1 MVFAHQKKEG
11 DFMASTLFGMMNT
24 STTGLMTSQVAIS
37 VTSNNIANVNTVGYT
52 RQRALIT
59 SNGPIYYRGTG
70 YLGTGVNIKDI
81 QRIRDAHLDAQIRNE
96 TTTLS
101 EHQTK
106 LDVMKKL
113 EVVFNEPSDTG
124 LNATMSKFWSAWEEL
139 SKNPENSTMH
149 TLVKEN
155 SKGVADQLNHLSA
168 MLKECLSGVESQ
180 QEYQAG
186 IAADLITQLNNV
198 NETIRESYEQDPS
211 RTPNELLDQ
220 RDLLTR
226 QLSEL
231 MPITVK
237 ENADG
242 TVNVTTTLETS
253 NGSTTD
259 VLALTKQDIL
269 DYAHEFRSGS
279 IRGFED
285 MKSEIKNNYMKRLDD
300 YTVAL
305 VEGINQAQ
313 GFEFFKY
320 GATSPS
326 GTIEVNPDLLN
337 NTIKIATG
345 PAGDGDNTTILA
357 TLNVRD
363 NRVTINGQETTLDN
377 YYKTIIADVG
387 MATQH
392 AESMVKSQGT
402 LLGYLD
408 DQYESISG
416 VSLDEEVVNLVQF
429 QKAYDANAKVVSTIT
444 DMLDTIINKLGV

>member
-1 MVFAHQKKEG
+1 
-11 DFMASTLFGMMNT
+11 MASNLFGMMNT

-37 VTSNNIANVNTVGYT
+37 TTSNNIANVNTVGYT

-59 SNGPIYYRGTG
+59 TNGPIYYRGTG

-106 LDVMKKL
+106 LDVMKEL

-155 SKGVADQLNHLSA
+155 SKGVADQLNHLST
-168 MLKECLSGVESQ
+168 MLDQALANTEARQ
-180 QEYQAG
+180 DYQAG
-186 IAADLITQLNNV
+186 IAADLIQQLNSLNGV
-198 NETIRESYEQDPS
+198 IKESYEQDPS

-220 RDLLTR
+220 RDLLTG
-226 QLSEL
+226 QLAEL
-231 MPITVK
+231 LPVTVK
-237 ENADG
+237 EQANG
-242 TVNVTTTLETS
+242 TVEVSTTLED
-253 NGSTTD
+253 GTTLD
-259 VLALTKQDIL
+259 VLALNKQDLL
-269 DYAHEFRSGS
+269 DQADGFKSGS
-279 IRGFED
+279 IRAYED
-285 MKSEIKNNYMKRLDD
+285 MKGEIKGNYTARLND
-300 YTVAL
+300 YTATL
-305 VEGINQAQ
+305 ADAINQAQ

-320 GATSPS
+320 DAANPSAT
-326 GTIEVNPDLLN
+326 IKVNPDLLN

-387 MATQH
+387 VATQH